1 MKNLLSCLLLAS
13 QLGLVC
19 GCVPFHRDGTTH
31 YLVLG
36 FGLVSVNSSTNQV
49 AVTAVKANV
58 LGVMA
63 STMPGPKLSIGY
75 ASMAAASVETNQ
87 NAIVEIGGPGRNIN
101 VTTFKP

>member
-1 MKNLLSCLLLAS
+1 MKNLLASLLLVLA
-13 QLGLVC
+13 C
-19 GCVPFHRDGTTH
+19 GCVPLRQGGTTH

-36 FGLVSVNSSTNQV
+36 FGLVSVNSTNQI

-75 ASMAAASVETNQ
+75 ASIAAASVETNQ
-87 NAIVEIGGPGRNIN
+87 NAIVEIGGAGQNIN
-101 VTTFKP
+101 IKTFK